1 MNTTDLKLSFLS
13 QKLMSINKSIFE
25 HTWKASRF
33 HFWNLTFLY
42 PRKKHLI
49 WQFHGY
55 ETQIRNTLEGDTNA
69 KFLNKRLAIF
79 SKQIAFC
86 TNWYQIGSLE
96 LSHFFIPERTIFP
109 IEKRRNENDRTTTR
123 GGDRVAKFL
132 SDQTENRFEINDFW
146 SAKCHMWNSLNLR
159 PVICCSH
166 FPC

>member
-1 MNTTDLKLSFLS
+1 
-13 QKLMSINKSIFE
+13 MSINKSIFE

-55 ETQIRNTLEGDTNA
+55 ETQIRNTQGGDTNA
-69 KFLNKRLAIF
+69 KSIQNQLAIF

-86 TNWYQIGSLE
+86 MNWYQIESFE
-96 LSHFFIPERTIFP
+96 LSHFFILERIIFP
-109 IEKRRNENDRTTTR
+109 IEKRRNGNDRTKTR
-123 GGDRVAKFL
+123 AGDRVAKST

-146 SAKCHMWNSLNLR
+146 SAKCHMWNSLTR
-159 PVICCSH
+159 EVTRSRD
-166 FPC
+166 